1 MCIYEI
7 KDKDCPNK
15 SIWLSVKKKTVDKSK
30 GIVVYIR
37 TQRNSGEVTVLFL
50 TCHHTSAFV
59 SIISQRHDVMTCPNK
74 VSEC

>member
-15 SIWLSVKKKTVDKSK
+15 SIWLSVKKKKKVDKSK

-50 TCHHTSAFV
+50 TVQPVTTHLPLLVLSPKDT
-59 SIISQRHDVMTCPNK
+59 T
-74 VSEC
+74 